1 MKNLLDKAIQI
12 AVNSH
17 SGQTSDNGEPY
28 ILHPMRM
35 MLQFDIEEERIVAI
49 LHDTIEKTH
58 VDYGF
63 LKDAGFCEE
72 VLFAVDSLTRKPDEN
87 YDNYIQRVS
96 KNKLA
101 TKIKVID
108 LLDNISS
115 LRREPKRMNA
125 SNYLKYQKALE
136 YLK

>member
-72 VLFAVDSLTRKPDEN
+72 VLSAVDSLTRKPDEN
-87 YDNYIQRVS
+87 YDNYIHRVS

-115 LRREPKRMNA
+115 LRRESKKMNA

>member
-1 MKNLLDKAIQI
+1 MKNFLDKAIQI
-12 AVNSH
+12 AVDSH

-28 ILHPMRM
+28 ILHPLRM

-49 LHDTIEKTH
+49 LHDTIEKTY

-63 LKDAGFCEE
+63 LKDAGFSEE

-108 LLDNISS
+108 LRDNISS
-115 LRREPKRMNA
+115 LSLEPRKMNS
-125 SNYLKYQKALE
+125 SNYFKYQKALE

>member
-1 MKNLLDKAIQI
+1 LKNLLDKAIQI
-12 AVNSH
+12 AVNAH

-87 YDNYIQRVS
+87 YDNYIHRVS

-115 LRREPKRMNA
+115 LRREPKKMNA

>member
-63 LKDAGFCEE
+63 LKDAGFSEE

-115 LRREPKRMNA
+115 LRRESKKMNA

-136 YLK
+136 CLK

>member
-115 LRREPKRMNA
+115 LRRESKKMNA

>member
-12 AVNSH
+12 AVNAH

-115 LRREPKRMNA
+115 LRRESKKMNA

>member
-1 MKNLLDKAIQI
+1 LKNLLDKAIQI

-115 LRREPKRMNA
+115 LRRESKKMNA

>member
-12 AVNSH
+12 AVNAH

-115 LRREPKRMNA
+115 LRREPKKMNA

>member
-12 AVNSH
+12 AVNAH

-87 YDNYIQRVS
+87 YDNYIHRVS

-115 LRREPKRMNA
+115 LRREPKKMNA

>member
-87 YDNYIQRVS
+87 YDNYIHRVS

-115 LRREPKRMNA
+115 LRRESKKMNA